1 MMRRATLSRPSRP
14 LGAMTI
20 NIVPSTPPAAVSA
33 SDTAGNDAKPRV
45 EEDDEPTD
53 TLINQDR
60 GTWTRASAGLFDLL
74 DEEMERRIL
83 RQLDHEDLCSM
94 ARTCRR
100 FAEIVRRDDTLW
112 KEACRHRFDDSWLG
126 RREWSTA
133 DLHEPD
139 SMPWRSRYR
148 QTARTLNRWRNGT
161 CLHGELAWP
170 LVQAHHP
177 TVARVDE
184 LDAVELSGNVLATG
198 DVFGVVNVWSIR
210 AFHDPVAFPDEAD
223 EPEPVDGRFPR
234 SPLIHRRK
242 LVGHTDCVSSIIL
255 HCREWNE
262 KRGRILTASDDCT
275 ARVWSCETGECLHV
289 LRHPEPTRHI
299 EPIHEPVYLDGASAG
314 LGMDLAVRKRRGE
327 RTGSE
332 RGGRRWMSWEDVEAD
347 AAARDHSAPAF
358 AFDFRRIV
366 VKIVHGGGPF
376 DEEWPAQSNVESHW
390 FWDLGAADSSSS
402 SDDPKPPSEVLER
415 TFEPCCL
422 SDLILDDRVLA
433 MLIACDGT
441 ERRDED
447 PRTFEVCLR
456 DIDDGAMVRAH
467 SLPPFPGTFGGI
479 TKFSL
484 CRAPRIKPPA
494 TVGGADGGAE
504 GVMNTA
510 AQNAEEPPPPR
521 ERESHWNGLL
531 EFADERHLA
540 EFGADADG
548 VPFCTVHTLPT
559 NARFCS
565 MGNPNFSFP
574 IGSDAEGDR
583 LYLVTRDVEPV
594 SFFYFWQFFGN
605 FLANFGNGL

>member
-1 MMRRATLSRPSRP
+1 M
-14 LGAMTI
+14 
-20 NIVPSTPPAAVSA
+20 
-33 SDTAGNDAKPRV
+33 
-45 EEDDEPTD
+45 
-53 TLINQDR
+53 
-60 GTWTRASAGLFDLL
+60 
-74 DEEMERRIL
+74 
-83 RQLDHEDLCSM
+83 
-94 ARTCRR
+94 
-100 FAEIVRRDDTLW
+100 
-112 KEACRHRFDDSWLG
+112 
-126 RREWSTA
+126 
-133 DLHEPD
+133 
-139 SMPWRSRYR
+139 
-148 QTARTLNRWRNGT
+148 
-161 CLHGELAWP
+161 
-170 LVQAHHP
+170 
-177 TVARVDE
+177 
-184 LDAVELSGNVLATG
+184 
-198 DVFGVVNVWSIR
+198 
-210 AFHDPVAFPDEAD
+210 
-223 EPEPVDGRFPR
+223 
-234 SPLIHRRK
+234 
-242 LVGHTDCVSSIIL
+242 
-255 HCREWNE
+255 
-262 KRGRILTASDDCT
+262 
-275 ARVWSCETGECLHV
+275 
-289 LRHPEPTRHI
+289 
-299 EPIHEPVYLDGASAG
+299 
-314 LGMDLAVRKRRGE
+314 
-327 RTGSE
+327 
-332 RGGRRWMSWEDVEAD
+332 
-347 AAARDHSAPAF
+347 
-358 AFDFRRIV
+358 
-366 VKIVHGGGPF
+366 
-376 DEEWPAQSNVESHW
+376 
-390 FWDLGAADSSSS
+390 
-402 SDDPKPPSEVLER
+402 LER

-456 DIDDGAMVRAH
+456 DIDDGAMVRTH

-510 AQNAEEPPPPR
+510 VQNAEEPPPPR